1 LCASFNYSGGKKDG
15 ADCSRAGGR
24 SVCFRR
30 RVFDAVSAA
39 YRRPAWRK
47 NGVTPE
53 DLAQVGH
60 DLYDHDLGLHAK

>member
-1 LCASFNYSGGKKDG
+1 MVAVV
-15 ADCSRAGGR
+15 R
-24 SVCFRR
+24 FRR
-30 RVFDAVSAA
+30 RVFGVVSDA

-47 NGVTPE
+47 NDVTPE

>member
-1 LCASFNYSGGKKDG
+1 
-15 ADCSRAGGR
+15 
-24 SVCFRR
+24 
-30 RVFDAVSAA
+30 VFGSVSAA